1 LKADKSYALLTE
13 DAAATPMPQRAGLAA
28 LFTGHILRDGELIL
42 LVLKPSLW
50 FVPIH
55 AAFFSAVVGC
65 LAVGAALAG
74 GVGPR
79 DRIYFDAAI
88 ILIGA
93 RLMWASL
100 AWMGR
105 LYVLTD
111 QRILRLSGVFTIDL
125 FDCPLRKVA
134 QIKRSATVRERMLGL
149 GSIEI
154 YPGDEKR
161 LPGSWQTVARPA
173 EVQAEIVAAI
183 NRAKQ

>member
-1 LKADKSYALLTE
+1 LKADKCYAVMTE
-13 DAAATPMPQRAGLAA
+13 DAAGSVPVRAGLAA
-28 LFTGHILRDGELIL
+28 LFTGQVLRDGEVVVLI
-42 LVLKPSLW
+42 LKPSLW
-50 FVPIH
+50 FVPIQS
-55 AAFFSAVVGC
+55 AFFSAVVGF
-65 LAVGAALAG
+65 LAIGAALAG

-111 QRILRLSGVFTIDL
+111 QRILRLSGIFTTEL
-125 FDCPLRKVA
+125 FECPLRKVA
-134 QIKRSATVRERMLGL
+134 QIKRSATFRERMLGL
-149 GSIEI
+149 GTIEI

-161 LPGSWQTVARPA
+161 LPGGWQTVARPS
-173 EVQAEIVAAI
+173 EVEAEIVAAI